1 MNIKNSEKICSYSL
15 IITSLFLIIDTFL
28 ANQFQIGN
36 EDADFRLAYCIG
48 FVLSSS
54 KFPNIM
60 KNKFVVYPLYIM
72 IGQMVYSLIINRF

>member
-1 MNIKNSEKICSYSL
+1 MNIKNSEKISSYTLIIISL
-15 IITSLFLIIDTFL
+15 ILIIDTFL

-36 EDADFRLAYCIG
+36 ENTNFRLAYCIG
-48 FVLSSS
+48 FILSSA

-72 IGQMVYSLIINRF
+72 IGQMVYSLIISRF